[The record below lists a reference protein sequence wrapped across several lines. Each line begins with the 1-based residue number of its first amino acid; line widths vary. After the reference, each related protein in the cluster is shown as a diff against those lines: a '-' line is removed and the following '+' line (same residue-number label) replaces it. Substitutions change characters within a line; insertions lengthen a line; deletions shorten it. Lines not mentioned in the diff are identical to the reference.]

1 MQKLIPCQLA
11 VGIVYCPVYFIPE
24 INKRL
29 FSTLT
34 LEQFPNLW
42 KPKSRNKQMER
53 QAYRIDKVGS
63 TSNLK
68 LVTESL
74 QEPEANE
81 VQVEVHA
88 IGLNFADIFAV
99 HGLYSATPKGSFVPG
114 LEFSGIIT
122 KVGEEVTKY
131 KAGDRVMGVT
141 RFGGYANHLN
151 IDDRHIV
158 PLGDDWSYEE
168 GAAYLVQGMTAY
180 YALVSLGGLQK
191 NHTVLIHSGAG
202 GVGIMANRIAKCYD
216 AYTIGTIGSSKK
228 MSVLETEG
236 FDGKIIRSKQ
246 FEADL
251 EKQLDG
257 RDLNLIVETIGGEIF
272 KAGYNLLAPQGRM
285 VVVGASQFASPG
297 SRPNFIKLLWKFLT
311 RPKIDPQQM
320 IQENRSVMGFNLIWL
335 YEKVDVM
342 DDILKEMS
350 ELDLGKPMVGQVF
363 EFEEMHQAI
372 KLFQSGKSTGK
383 VVVKTKL

>member
-1 MQKLIPCQLA
+1 MEMQ
-11 VGIVYCPVYFIPE
+11 
-24 INKRL
+24 
-29 FSTLT
+29 
-34 LEQFPNLW
+34 
-42 KPKSRNKQMER
+42 R

-68 LVTESL
+68 LVTEPL
-74 QEPEANE
+74 DDPQGHE

-88 IGLNFADIFAV
+88 IGLNFADVFAI

-114 LEFSGIIT
+114 LEFSGVISKIGKDIANF
-122 KVGEEVTKY
+122 KVG
-131 KAGDRVMGVT
+131 DRIMGVT
-141 RFGGYANHLN
+141 RFGGYASHLN

-158 PLGDDWSYEE
+158 PLADDWSFEE
-168 GAAYLVQGMTAY
+168 GASYLVQGMTAY
-180 YALVSLGGLQK
+180 YALVFLGGLQK
-191 NHTVLIHSGAG
+191 QHNVLIHSGAG

-216 AYTIGTIGSSKK
+216 AFTIGTIGSNKK
-228 MSVLETEG
+228 MNVLEAEG
-236 FDGKIIRSKQ
+236 FDGKIVRSKNFGQ
-246 FEADL
+246 DL
-251 EKQLDG
+251 EKVLDG
-257 RDLNLIVETIGGEIF
+257 RELNLIVETIGGEIF

-297 SRPNFIKLLWKFLT
+297 TKPNYIKLLWKFLT

-342 DDILKEMS
+342 DDILQEMS
-350 ELDLGKPMVGQVF
+350 QLDLGKPMVGQVF
-363 EFEEMHQAI
+363 DFDQIHDAI

-383 VVVKTKL
+383 VVVKTKA

>member
-1 MQKLIPCQLA
+1 
-11 VGIVYCPVYFIPE
+11 
-24 INKRL
+24 
-29 FSTLT
+29 
-34 LEQFPNLW
+34 
-42 KPKSRNKQMER
+42 MER

-74 QEPEANE
+74 EEPKSNE

-88 IGLNFADIFAV
+88 IGLNFADVFAI

-114 LEFSGIIT
+114 LEFAGEIT
-122 KVGEEVTKY
+122 KVGPEVAGFKE
-131 KAGDRVMGVT
+131 GDRIMGVT
-141 RFGGYANHLN
+141 RFGGYASHLN

-158 PLGDDWSYEE
+158 PLPDDWTFEE

-180 YALVSLGGLQK
+180 YALVFLGGLQK
-191 NHTVLIHSGAG
+191 QHTVLIHSGAG
-202 GVGIMANRIAKCYD
+202 GVGIMSNRIAKCYE
-216 AYTIGTIGSSKK
+216 AYTIGTIGSDKK
-228 MSVLETEG
+228 MNVLETEG
-236 FDGKIIRSKQ
+236 FDAKIVRSKN
-246 FEADL
+246 FGKDL
-251 EKQLDG
+251 EQALDG
-257 RDLNLIVETIGGEIF
+257 RELNLIVETIGGEIF

-297 SRPNFIKLLWKFLT
+297 SKPNYLKLLWKFLT

-335 YEKVDVM
+335 YEKVEVM
-342 DDILKEMS
+342 DDLLKDMAK
-350 ELDLGKPMVGQVF
+350 LDLGKPMVGQTF
-363 EFEEMHQAI
+363 EFEQMHDAI

-383 VVVKTKL
+383 VVVRTNV